1 MPMSPFAAIGL
12 PGGAVRPGWLQ
23 RCRGSLGRPWRR
35 FRPMDAKQSV
45 PRTHTPWYRD
55 WVLVPLIGIVY
66 VLDQLTKHWVES
78 SLCPHRSI
86 PDDGPIQLTCSFNT
100 GTAFGL
106 FPGQTFILVLASIVG
121 LGVLLFVYRHH
132 PVPGP
137 LLRISLG
144 LQLGGAIGNL
154 TDRLRFGQVTDFV
167 HIGSWP
173 VFNLADASIVVGV
186 VILVWLFVLSGD
198 RSRQKPTEA
207 VPDAEVAAGKGT
219 EAVQGDGIQEQQAP
233 GEQAPQEQHE
243 L

>member
-1 MPMSPFAAIGL
+1 MPLAAI
-12 PGGAVRPGWLQ
+12 GGAVRPGVATA
-23 RCRGSLGRPWRR
+23 RCLSSLGRPWRR
-35 FRPMDAKQSV
+35 FRPMDTKQSA
-45 PRTHTPWYRD
+45 PRTRTPWYRD
-55 WVLVPLIGIVY
+55 WVLIPLIGAVY

-78 SLCPHRSI
+78 SLCPNRSI
-86 PDDGPIQLTCSFNT
+86 PSDGPFQLTCSFNT

-106 FPGQTFILVLASIVG
+106 FPGQTFVLVLASIVG

-132 PVPGP
+132 PVPGL

-186 VILVWLFVLSGD
+186 IILVWLFAFSGD
-198 RSRQKPTEA
+198 RPRQKPAEA
-207 VPDAEVAAGKGT
+207 APDVEVTVGKGT
-219 EAVQGDGIQEQQAP
+219 GAVQRDEVQEQQAP
-233 GEQAPQEQHE
+233 GEMASKERHE